1 MFYIAGSAMPRGGC
15 VRCIAPT
22 CATGAVASQ
31 QQSSVR
37 SSESKTNEARVLY
50 PLHTA

>member
-1 MFYIAGSAMPRGGC
+1 MFYIACSAMPRGGC
-15 VRCIAPT
+15 VRCMTPT
-22 CATGAVASQ
+22 CVTDGVASQ

-37 SSESKTNEARVLY
+37 AFESETNEARVLY